1 MPRVPSAP
9 DEHRLPLIASDC
21 VPHQV
26 RLCTDEEAAV
36 SFWNEA
42 DAEVELPL
50 DVLDDLG
57 GEATE
62 VHSKGNAL

>member
-1 MPRVPSAP
+1 
-9 DEHRLPLIASDC
+9 
-21 VPHQV
+21 V

-50 DVLDDLG
+50 DVLDDLS
-57 GEATE
+57 GEAAS
-62 VHSKGNAL
+62 VHSKGNAH

>member
-1 MPRVPSAP
+1 M
-9 DEHRLPLIASDC
+9 
-21 VPHQV
+21 

-50 DVLDDLG
+50 DVLDDLS
-57 GEATE
+57 GEAAS
-62 VHSKGNAL
+62 VYSKGNAL